1 MVRAETEN
9 ALENTLEAF
18 WQVPHRGHLNN
29 QRQGK
34 VIQHENKETDWI
46 KDLVRREQ
54 DMEATGQI
62 SLPETSPSKEHLAEH
77 TFEFMRQLR
86 RAFTADSAVFN
97 HLKGFLG
104 SLRIYGIANTQADF
118 MLFRHGHKLIFSVK
132 EPGLISVRMKF
143 NNQLLNNNSNV
154 QTEEPADFIKGEWGP
169 FNELKWSYNDQTINI
184 DYLIR
189 YYMTLF
195 VKNSVK

>member
-1 MVRAETEN
+1 MI
-9 ALENTLEAF
+9 
-18 WQVPHRGHLNN
+18 PS
-29 QRQGK
+29 
-34 VIQHENKETDWI
+34 ENKETTWI
-46 KDLVRREQ
+46 KDLVRLEQ

-62 SLPETSPSKEHLAEH
+62 SLPEARPSKEQLSEH
-77 TFEFMRQLR
+77 TFEFMQELR
-86 RAFTADSAVFN
+86 TAFTSHSAVFN

-118 MLFRHGHKLIFSVK
+118 MLFRHGHKLIFAVK

-143 NNQLLNNNSNV
+143 NSQLLGQNKN
-154 QTEEPADFIKGEWGP
+154 TPAEEPADFIKGEWGP
-169 FNELKWSYNDQTINI
+169 FNELKWIYNNQTINI

-189 YYMTLF
+189 YYMTVF

>member
-1 MVRAETEN
+1 MI
-9 ALENTLEAF
+9 
-18 WQVPHRGHLNN
+18 PS
-29 QRQGK
+29 
-34 VIQHENKETDWI
+34 ENKETTWI
-46 KDLVRREQ
+46 KDLARLEQ

-62 SLPETSPSKEHLAEH
+62 SLPPVSPSKEQLSEH
-77 TFEFMRQLR
+77 TFEFMKELR
-86 RAFTADSAVFN
+86 TAFTSHSAVFN

-143 NNQLLNNNSNV
+143 NSQLLSHNKN
-154 QTEEPADFIKGEWGP
+154 TPAEEPADFIKGEWGP
-169 FNELKWSYNDQTINI
+169 FNELKWHYNNQTINI

-189 YYMTLF
+189 YYMTVF